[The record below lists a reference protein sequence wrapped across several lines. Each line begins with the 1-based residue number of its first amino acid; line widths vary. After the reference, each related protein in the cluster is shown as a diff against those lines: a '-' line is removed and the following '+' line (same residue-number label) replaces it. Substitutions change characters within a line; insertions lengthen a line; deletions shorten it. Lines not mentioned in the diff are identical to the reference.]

1 MEVLRLNT
9 YTTRQVS
16 SISDEALRLARQAR
30 VLAIASPSAIK
41 CAPSAIACRLSD
53 GCLVMDF
60 TEMDAWLSQC
70 ALQSPVHHRPCCAA
84 WFVYL
89 GYSAP
94 HVSFHFHGLHGCRA
108 WAQIAGLEGS
118 PAVACIGST
127 SAKAARTLGLSQVYS
142 PVRPGLD
149 GFVDSIMEALGT
161 SPAAAAA

>member
-70 ALQSPVHHRPCCAA
+70 ALQSPVQA
-84 WFVYL
+84 WSVYL

-149 GFVDSIMEALGT
+149 GFVDSIMEALGM